1 MVYVIGKE
9 CVDALDRSCVD
20 VCPVD
25 CIYEGARKNYINPS
39 ECIDCGACELACP
52 EVAIFP
58 ARRAKSDDERDLPAD
73 NAAFFTLPLP
83 GRPEPLGN
91 PGGAAGGLGR
101 SGSTPRC
108 VAAWADREAS
118 RTSPPRP
125 SHESRC
131 RSS

>member
-9 CVDALDRSCVD
+9 CIDALDRSCVD

-25 CIYEGARKNYINPS
+25 CIYEGERKNYINAS

-58 ARRAKSDDERDLPAD
+58 ARRAKGDDEREAFAAD
-73 NAAFFTLPLP
+73 NLAFFELPLP

-91 PGGAAGGLGR
+91 PGGAESLGPIGVDTPLV
-101 SGSTPRC
+101 SG
-108 VAAWADREAS
+108 WQ
-118 RTSPPRP
+118 
-125 SHESRC
+125 
-131 RSS
+131 